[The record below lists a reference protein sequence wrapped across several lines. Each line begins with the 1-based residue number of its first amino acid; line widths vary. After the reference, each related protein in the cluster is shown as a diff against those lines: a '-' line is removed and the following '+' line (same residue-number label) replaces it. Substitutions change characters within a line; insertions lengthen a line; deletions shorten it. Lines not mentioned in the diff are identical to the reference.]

1 MTNVIRVML
10 NCCAGDVVTQ
20 LIKKYKFI
28 TLNQHKKKNENAS
41 IPVIHHKFDIE
52 LERFCMVNYK
62 KTNGKTNLVL
72 MNYVSSLTHLC
83 LQF

>member
-1 MTNVIRVML
+1 MTNMIRVML

-28 TLNQHKKKNENAS
+28 ILNQHKKKKTR

-52 LERFCMVNYK
+52 LERCCMVNCK
-62 KTNGKTNLVL
+62 KTDGKTNLVL